1 MTYREAKKVK
11 CVSTL
16 LRKSQNYKPTSV
28 LEIIEDKDTHAI
40 FFRCTDGLFYHDALC
55 MPMPAEKLA
64 DIYLKSKNTQVY
76 IDYNKE
82 IGQWLYSVVVADSD
96 AFWLASFDTEQE
108 AQDYIRQHNLKI
120 VPC

>member
-11 CVSTL
+11 CGSTL

-64 DIYLKSKNTQVY
+64 DIYLKSRILKCILITIKKLVNGY
-76 IDYNKE
+76 IVWWW
-82 IGQWLYSVVVADSD
+82 QFMTL
-96 AFWLASFDTEQE
+96 WLASFDTEQE

>member
-11 CVSTL
+11 CGSTL

-82 IGQWLYSVVVADSD
+82 IGQWLYTFPS
-96 AFWLASFDTEQE
+96 
-108 AQDYIRQHNLKI
+108 RNLI
-120 VPC
+120 STTALSSPLSRIEVITPTSPLETSS

>member
-1 MTYREAKKVK
+1 
-11 CVSTL
+11 
-16 LRKSQNYKPTSV
+16 
-28 LEIIEDKDTHAI
+28 
-40 FFRCTDGLFYHDALC
+40 